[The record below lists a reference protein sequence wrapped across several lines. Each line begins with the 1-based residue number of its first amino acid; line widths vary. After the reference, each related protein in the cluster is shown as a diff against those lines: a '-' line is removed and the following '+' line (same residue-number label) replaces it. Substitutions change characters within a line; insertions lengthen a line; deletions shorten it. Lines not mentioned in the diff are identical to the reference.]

1 MRSLRLPWWAWS
13 GLLVAVLVVAALVG
27 PGPGRTDPGA
37 LEGTGA
43 SAGDRVVVVGDIGDG
58 DSFRLEDGERVHM
71 IGIDTPEVDEGE
83 CFAIEARDA
92 LRELLPRGTA
102 IRLRFDEERTDR
114 FGRTLAYVH
123 RDADDLFVNL
133 ELVRLGYAE
142 PLVCRPTSPTPT
154 RSRTSSTEAVAGR
167 APDAGGRAN
176 G

>member
-13 GLLVAVLVVAALVG
+13 GLLVAVLVVAALSEQG
-27 PGPGRTDPGA
+27 DPG
-37 LEGTGA
+37 GSGA
-43 SAGDRVVVVGDIGDG
+43 PDRAGGSADDRVVVVGDIGDG
-58 DSFRLEDGERVHM
+58 DSFRLEDGERIRM

-83 CFAIEARDA
+83 CFATEARDA

-142 PLVCRPTSPTPT
+142 PLVVPPNVAHADEIAA
-154 RSRTSSTEAVAGR
+154 SSSDALAERLGR
-167 APDAGGRAN
+167 WGACDG
-176 G
+176 